1 MNTENP
7 NSLEST
13 PLAPPP
19 PSNPSS
25 SSEPKITDVAIT
37 DQNVALNVMV
47 GFLTLAHKRGSF
59 SIEESAKIWECVKRF
74 QS

>member
-1 MNTENP
+1 MNTETP
-7 NSLEST
+7 PLASPLAS
-13 PLAPPP
+13 PLAPQ
-19 PSNPSS
+19 SNPSS
-25 SSEPKITDVAIT
+25 EPRLTDVAIV

>member
-7 NSLEST
+7 LEST

-19 PSNPSS
+19 PSNPS

>member
-1 MNTENP
+1 MNTENTQNP
-7 NSLEST
+7 NS
-13 PLAPPP
+13 LAPPP

-25 SSEPKITDVAIT
+25 SEPKITDVDIT